1 MFKDIEVC
9 KTIWL
14 LYHLLNE
21 PALISTANT
30 QLCTVKH
37 YPVVCQ
43 LQADLYEG
51 IRADA
56 KLLDP
61 PFTELSEGEDVT
73 VHIICQCLGNS
84 QRAVL
89 LRLHLSV
96 AQAGKQR
103 LKHRNQSSQSKISNK
118 M

>member
-1 MFKDIEVC
+1 M
-9 KTIWL
+9 L
-14 LYHLLNE
+14 
-21 PALISTANT
+21 
-30 QLCTVKH
+30 KH

-51 IRADA
+51 IRADV

-61 PFTELSEGEDVT
+61 SFTKLSEGEDVT

-89 LRLHLSV
+89 LRLHLSI

-103 LKHRNQSSQSKISNK
+103 NLKTGTKAAKMKSVTKCNFARIKITPPLR
-118 M
+118 